1 MTVPKFSPTTPTE
14 PPKSVVGRRLGGAAA
29 ALLVALPL
37 LPTTPAAA
45 RPADPTP
52 TAAATARHGGPG
64 CGTDPTTR
72 LAGVPSPEAYLGFP
86 LGVGQERMVTDDEIR
101 SYLRAVDTASDR
113 VVTGNLGDSV
123 LGQSMPYAIVSDS
136 RHLRGDNLRKIA
148 DDIRDLRDPRR
159 TSARTAART
168 AADSPAI
175 VWITGNVHGGEKS
188 GADAA
193 LKTLYELAAGL
204 SCEVRQR
211 TDNLV
216 TIIVPTQNPD
226 GRDASRRQNEY
237 GFDLNRDW
245 FARTQPETDAKVEL
259 LRRYPAQVFV
269 DAHEMGGD
277 EYFFPPNADP
287 IHHETPGEA
296 VDWINRIGAANAAG
310 FGYNGACTD
319 TVTSECYFNYDTYD
333 LFFMGYGDTVPT
345 TGFGAAGMTYEKGS
359 SSAVPDRVQQ
369 QFHTQWATLGWAAA
383 NKREVLTGYYN
394 IWQDALAQGRAG
406 TLEPNEVVQPT
417 NEVQFPVPDVTVRS
431 YFLLPDRQLGDVRRL
446 VERLRGMDVEVYELT
461 KPVKVPNAKIFGG
474 RSAKNLTVPAGAYWI
489 PMEQPQKHWIQAVMG
504 EDPYVPFPYFY
515 DVSSWSNP
523 LLMGVNTVYTGDKLA
538 PKAHRVRDIEGGRAS
553 AAPRHGSYAYPLD
566 SAAAAELTFALLDQG
581 VELRRDQRTG
591 VVTLP
596 TTALT
601 GARDRLAESLG
612 VTLTAGRSRPTG
624 TVLRR
629 PDVGLFAGT
638 GISTTSGSHGE
649 ARYVLGERW
658 GLDLTPVSTADINDN
673 TPAFTGRDVLLVP
686 DGSNPTGGLTAT
698 GQANLRA
705 WVAAGGTYLGLRNQG
720 TRMARAAGLTST
732 VEVPKPTGY
741 QVIGSHL
748 RVDVDRRSPVGLG
761 RPAEDFE
768 FNNGDSILSPSSTGT
783 NVLTYPADQRFWL
796 NGYTVHAD
804 VLRGTAALVDEPTGA
819 GRAVLFAFNPLF
831 RAYNE
836 SGLHLVANALLAP
849 TGATVASPDARSTAP
864 TVDPARAAAAAAP
877 TPENL
882 GGEWRPITIQV
893 SSTELNRTRSVV
905 ARYTGDVRVAEVDG
919 SAYLTIPN
927 PDGLTA
933 DEHPFLRDLVRDLRG
948 AAIPLRSLTA

>member
-1 MTVPKFSPTTPTE
+1 MTVPKFSPTIPTN

-37 LPTTPAAA
+37 LPATPAAA
-45 RPADPTP
+45 RPAEPTP
-52 TAAATARHGGPG
+52 ASVGTSGHGTPG
-64 CGTDPTTR
+64 CSTDPNAR
-72 LAGVPSPEAYLGFP
+72 LTGVPSPEAHLGFP
-86 LGVGQERMVTDDEIR
+86 LGVGQERVVTDDEIR
-101 SYLRAVDTASDR
+101 SYLGAVDAASDR

-136 RHLRGDNLRKIA
+136 RHVRPDSLRRIA
-148 DDIRDLRDPRR
+148 EDIRDLRDPRR

-175 VWITGNVHGGEKS
+175 VWVTGNVHGGEKS
-188 GADAA
+188 GGDAA

-204 SCEVRQR
+204 SCGVRER
-211 TDNLV
+211 NDNLV

-277 EYFFPPNADP
+277 QYFFPPNADP
-287 IHHETPGEA
+287 IHHEIPGET

-310 FGYNGACTD
+310 FGFNGACTD

-333 LFFMGYGDTVPT
+333 MFFMGYGDTVPT

-359 SSAVPDRVQQ
+359 GSAVPDRVQQ
-369 QFHTQWATLGWAAA
+369 QFNTQWATLGWAAA
-383 NKREVLTGYYN
+383 NKREVLSGYYN
-394 IWQDALAQGRAG
+394 IWKDALAEGRAG

-417 NEVQFPVPDVTVRS
+417 NEVQFPVPDVTIRS

-461 KPVKVPNAKIFGG
+461 KPVRVPNAKIFGG
-474 RSAKNLTVPAGAYWI
+474 RSAKNRTVPAGAYWI
-489 PMEQPQKHWIQAVMG
+489 PMEQPQKHWIQAILG

-523 LLMGVNTVYTGDKLA
+523 LLMGVETIYTGDRLS
-538 PKAHRVRDIEGGRAS
+538 PKAQRVRDIEGGRTS
-553 AAPRHGSYAYPLD
+553 AAPWYGAYAYPLD
-566 SAAAAELTFALLDQG
+566 SAAAAELTFALLNQG
-581 VELRRDQRTG
+581 VALRRDQRTG

-596 TTALT
+596 ASALT

-612 VTLTAGRSRPTG
+612 VTLTARRTPPAG
-624 TVLRR
+624 TSLAL

-649 ARYVLGERW
+649 ARYVLGNRW
-658 GLDLTPVSTADINDN
+658 GLDLKPVTTADINDN
-673 TPAFTGRDVLLVP
+673 TAAFTGRTVLLVP
-686 DGSNPTGGLTAT
+686 DGSNATGGLTAT

-705 WVAAGGTYLGLRNQG
+705 WVSAGGTYLGLRNQG

-732 VEVPKPTGY
+732 VELPKPADY
-741 QVIGSHL
+741 RMIGSHL
-748 RVDVDRRSPVGLG
+748 RVDVDDSSPVGLG

-768 FNNGDSILSPSSTGT
+768 FNNGDSILSPSTTGT
-783 NVLTYPADQRFWL
+783 NVLTYPADERFWF

-804 VLRGTAALVDEPTGA
+804 ALKGTVALVDEPTGA

-836 SGLHLVANALLAP
+836 SGLHLVANALLTP
-849 TGATVASPDARSTAP
+849 TGTTASPEARSTAP
-864 TVDPARAAAAAAP
+864 AVPPARAAAAAAP
-877 TPENL
+877 APENL
-882 GGEWRPITIQV
+882 GGEWRPITIEV
-893 SSTELNRTRSVV
+893 AATELDRARSVV
-905 ARYTGDVRVAEVDG
+905 GRHTGDVRVATAAG

-927 PDGLTA
+927 PDGLSA
-933 DEHPFLRDLVRDLRG
+933 DEHPFLRDLVRELRT
-948 AAIPLRSLTA
+948 AEIPLRSLTA